1 MHVQTLAQKCQIR
14 SAAIG
19 LRRGESALAPAGK
32 GDAKTNAPDS
42 GGPCRKAQAPATGQ
56 QRAPG
61 FYSRQSARRLNG
73 KLSPSAS
80 RPVVVIL
87 SLPTSIILPLALLAG
102 ASGSLVLL
110 HHKFCRWFRGKRR

>member
-32 GDAKTNAPDS
+32 GDAKTNVPDS
-42 GGPCRKAQAPATGQ
+42 EVQVEKAKLQPQATMST
-56 QRAPG
+56 RI
-61 FYSRQSARRLNG
+61 YSRQSVRRLNG
-73 KLSPSAS
+73 KLSPSGS

-87 SLPTSIILPLALLAG
+87 TLPTSIILPPALH
-102 ASGSLVLL
+102 ASVPGSLVLGL
-110 HHKFCRWFRGKRR
+110 RERPSC